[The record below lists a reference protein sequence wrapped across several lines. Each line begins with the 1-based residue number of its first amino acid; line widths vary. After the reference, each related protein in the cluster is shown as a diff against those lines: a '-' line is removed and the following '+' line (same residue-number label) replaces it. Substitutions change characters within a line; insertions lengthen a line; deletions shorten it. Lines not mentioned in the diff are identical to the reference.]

1 MYIEAPY
8 HEGRQLPSFTLRQID
23 LPDILK
29 WEVGGEY
36 YILMKVE
43 MTGIRNMKDL
53 EQPSDQPKI
62 EADFQV
68 ESVRPVGDKPIDTK
82 SIEKKSFE
90 KLVGK
95 IKSGEL

>member
-1 MYIEAPY
+1 MYISEPY
-8 HEGRQLPSFTLRQID
+8 SEGRDLPSFTLRQID

-29 WEVGGEY
+29 WNVGGEY

-43 MTGIRNMKDL
+43 MIGLRNMKGL
-53 EQPSDQPKI
+53 EQESDQPKI

-68 ESVRPVGDKPIDTK
+68 ESVRPIGDKPVDAK